1 VETKT
6 AERRTWL
13 DKKHKRTEKGHKKKK
28 KCSKVSLD
36 EAAAS
41 REMPLD
47 EGASD
52 QNTTNRASW
61 TKEGCLN
68 HIPPSICSL
77 NY

>member
-41 REMPLD
+41 REVPLD

-52 QNTTNRASW
+52 QNTTNILGPR
-61 TKEGCLN
+61 KGCLN